1 MKKAA
6 TASPLELDKPAAAM
20 KADLDPRINA
30 IREDLADESLKDIFE
45 APAYAKGV
53 RRQIN
58 RAAVPLRLKPSA
70 SLGFETEALY
80 GEIATQF
87 DQANGW
93 AWIQLE
99 RDRYV
104 GYVPVDT
111 LAPTPTEPTHRVKA
125 LGTFLYSGPDIKS
138 PPVMHLSINARLT
151 IAETGEKLSRTASGM
166 FVVNRHIAENGRY
179 ARDFVEIAERFI
191 GTPYLWGGRTRV
203 GIDCSGLVQMSLVA
217 AGRNAPRD
225 SDMQMRDLGETVSVS
240 EALDDLRRGDL
251 VFWKGHVGIMLD
263 GVMIVHASA
272 HHMAVTVETL
282 PEVVER
288 NLKAGSAIVAV
299 KRMDFAET

>member
-1 MKKAA
+1 MKSV
-6 TASPLELDKPAAAM
+6 ASSQDMEDQAPAA
-20 KADLDPRINA
+20 KPELDPRVNA
-30 IREDLADESLKDIFE
+30 IREDLAAESLKDVFD

-58 RAAVPLRLKPSA
+58 RAAVPLRRKPSA

-80 GEIATQF
+80 GEIATQY
-87 DQANGW
+87 DEANGW

-111 LAPTPTEPTHRVKA
+111 LALVTAETTHRVRA

-138 PPVMHLSINARLT
+138 PPVMHLSINARLA
-151 IAETGEKLSRTASGM
+151 IAEAGEKMSRTANGT

-179 ARDFVEIAERFI
+179 ARDFVEVAERFI

-203 GIDCSGLVQMSLVA
+203 GIDCSGLVQMSLEA
-217 AGRNAPRD
+217 AGMNAPRD
-225 SDMQMRDLGETVSVS
+225 SDMQMRELGEPIAVS
-240 EALDDLRRGDL
+240 ETLDDFQRGDL

-263 GVMIVHASA
+263 GVMFLHANA
-272 HHMAVTVETL
+272 HHMAVAVETL
-282 PEVVER
+282 PEVAER
-288 NLKAGSAIVAV
+288 NLKAGSAIIAV
-299 KRMDFAET
+299 KRMDFAAI